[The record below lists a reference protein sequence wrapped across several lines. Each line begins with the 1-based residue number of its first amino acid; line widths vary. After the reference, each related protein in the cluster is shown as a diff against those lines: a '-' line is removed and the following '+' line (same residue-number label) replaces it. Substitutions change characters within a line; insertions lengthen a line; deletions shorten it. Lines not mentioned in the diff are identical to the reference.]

1 MGCTLP
7 SRRMGSNSSGL
18 TAPSIL
24 RLSGRQRLRASIVSL
39 DGFYFSKKFRPQTS
53 CWSKEFRVTRCV
65 VSAIKHLKQLLISA
79 CIARLLRRFGS
90 WFTLGRGLFSMPPS
104 GLQVQDW
111 WNDAMRLATAHTK
124 PTLAA
129 ILLYTVWNIW
139 NERNRRIFQGLMQT
153 PVRMIFASSSRR
165 WPSGNRRAR
174 SEGFPSVVMLLSSLS
189 LRLSMFYV
197 ITTIVRTRLLLLLK

>member
-1 MGCTLP
+1 MFFCGKECRRSPSLIKPTQSLGNGLQMGCTLP

-104 GLQVQDW
+104 GVQVQDW

-153 PVRMIFASSSRR
+153 PVRIFGLIKQEMAFRQQACEER
-165 WPSGNRRAR
+165 GTP
-174 SEGFPSVVMLLSSLS
+174 
-189 LRLSMFYV
+189 
-197 ITTIVRTRLLLLLK
+197 

>member
-1 MGCTLP
+1 MFFCGKECRRRPSLIEPTQSLGNGLQMGCTLP

-90 WFTLGRGLFSMPPS
+90 WSKHGRRDSLM
-104 GLQVQDW
+104 LHCQKTQVEDW
-111 WNDAMRLATAHTK
+111 WN
-124 PTLAA
+124 
-129 ILLYTVWNIW
+129 
-139 NERNRRIFQGLMQT
+139 
-153 PVRMIFASSSRR
+153 
-165 WPSGNRRAR
+165 
-174 SEGFPSVVMLLSSLS
+174 SSLEKHKCTK
-189 LRLSMFYV
+189 
-197 ITTIVRTRLLLLLK
+197 IKTRLQPFFCTQFGIYGMNGTGGSS